1 MVDHHWLEDLVQ
13 EDFLLI
19 VDFHL
24 EILDSV
30 LVDFHLEI
38 LDSVLVDFLLEIL
51 DSVLVDFHLA
61 TLDSVQV
68 DYQEAH
74 LGEVSPHLVVVCHP
88 VDLVALVDFLR
99 EALQVSHSVEAM
111 VVEITVLIKLSRV
124 LKTGSKLR

>member
-1 MVDHHWLEDLVQ
+1 MVDPRWLVDLAQEDSVQ
-13 EDFLLI
+13 EDFHLVVDFLLV

-30 LVDFHLEI
+30 LVD
-38 LDSVLVDFLLEIL
+38 S
-51 DSVLVDFHLA
+51 
-61 TLDSVQV
+61 
-68 DYQEAH
+68 QEDH

-124 LKTGSKLR
+124 LKTGSKLK